1 MVPPQVHDGVE
12 TVFGIQDKAR
22 NLIQPDPDATGAAT
36 FEITVAPHCNA
47 AGDLDWSGLFVHGKP
62 GERFLY
68 LGWRPANGPTDNWI
82 RRWKISL
89 ASLPTECDAAEITI
103 EATESKNVW
112 IGSIWKTTSN
122 L

>member
-22 NLIQPDPDATGAAT
+22 NLIQPDADATGAAT

-68 LGWRPANGPTDNWI
+68 LGWRPANGAADNWI

-89 ASLPTECDAAEITI
+89 ADLPAGTNAAEIEI
-103 EATESKNVW
+103 GADEACKVW
-112 IGSIWKTTSN
+112 IGSTWKTIT